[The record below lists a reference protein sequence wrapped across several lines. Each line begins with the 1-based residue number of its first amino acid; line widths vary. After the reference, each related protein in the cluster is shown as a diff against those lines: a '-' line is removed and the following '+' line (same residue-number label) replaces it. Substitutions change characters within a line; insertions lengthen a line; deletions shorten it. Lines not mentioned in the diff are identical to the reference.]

1 CHKSS
6 HKYSIHWG
14 TSSFVGRGFSL
25 ASTSR
30 PLLKGVP
37 APNPK
42 LPLASQTDIRS
53 SLASPF
59 SRVKRWRINNHP
71 QPTDCR
77 RLNSFLAN
85 AFELFPARYTGIKDR
100 KSPPHSPS

>member
-1 CHKSS
+1 AHKHHARCHKSS

-53 SLASPF
+53 SLAPPF
-59 SRVKRWRINNHP
+59 FLVSSGGASTIIRNQLIAVDLILSGRMH
-71 QPTDCR
+71 
-77 RLNSFLAN
+77 LNY
-85 AFELFPARYTGIKDR
+85 FPHAILE
-100 KSPPHSPS
+100 